1 MSVSLHSIRNKSHE
15 PIDARDG
22 PLDTR
27 VKDIVQSKTA
37 LTDDDGG
44 VLTTEPS
51 ATVFECIG
59 RMVDRDVGSIVVMG
73 GDAIAGIFTER
84 DYMQSIALKGR
95 TSKETEVREV
105 MERDVAKV
113 SPEKPLEECMR
124 LMTRLRCRHLPV
136 VDEEENLVGM
146 VSIGDCVKRILDT
159 AQAETDRL
167 RKYVTGQYPG

>member
-1 MSVSLHSIRNKSHE
+1 M
-15 PIDARDG
+15 DARDG

-27 VKDIVQSKTA
+27 VKDIVQSKTVPM
-37 LTDDDGG
+37 DDDG

-59 RMVDRDVGSIVVMG
+59 RMVDHDVGSIVVMD

-84 DYMQSIALKGR
+84 DYMSKIALEGR
-95 TSKETEVREV
+95 TSTETEVQEV

-113 SPEKPLEECMR
+113 GPEKPLEECMH
-124 LMTRLRCRHLPV
+124 LMTKLRCRHLPA
-136 VDEEENLVGM
+136 VDEEKNLIGI

-167 RKYVTGQYPG
+167 RKYVTGRYPG

>member
-1 MSVSLHSIRNKSHE
+1 M
-15 PIDARDG
+15 DTRDG

-37 LTDDDGG
+37 LTDDEGG

-51 ATVFECIG
+51 ATVFECID
-59 RMVDRDVGSIVVMG
+59 RMVDHDVGSIVVM
-73 GDAIAGIFTER
+73 DRDTIAGIFTER
-84 DYMQSIALKGR
+84 DYMQSIALEGR
-95 TSKETEVREV
+95 TSQETEVREV

-113 SPEKPLEECMR
+113 GPEKPLEECMH

-136 VDEEENLVGM
+136 VGEDEDLIGM

-167 RKYVTGQYPG
+167 RKYVTGRYPG

>member
-1 MSVSLHSIRNKSHE
+1 M
-15 PIDARDG
+15 
-22 PLDTR
+22 
-27 VKDIVQSKTA
+27 
-37 LTDDDGG
+37 DDDG

-59 RMVDRDVGSIVVMG
+59 RMVDHDVGSIVVMD

-84 DYMQSIALKGR
+84 DYMSKIALEGR
-95 TSKETEVREV
+95 TSRETEVQEV

-113 SPEKPLEECMR
+113 GPEKPLEECMH
-124 LMTRLRCRHLPV
+124 LMTRLRCRHLPA
-136 VDEEENLVGM
+136 VDEEKNLIGI

-167 RKYVTGQYPG
+167 RKYVTGRYPG

>member
-1 MSVSLHSIRNKSHE
+1 M
-15 PIDARDG
+15 DARDG

-37 LTDDDGG
+37 PMDDDG

-59 RMVDRDVGSIVVMG
+59 RMVDHDVGSIVVMD

-84 DYMQSIALKGR
+84 DYMSKIALEGR
-95 TSKETEVREV
+95 TSTETEVQEV

-113 SPEKPLEECMR
+113 GPEKPLEECMH
-124 LMTRLRCRHLPV
+124 LMTRLRCRHLPA
-136 VDEEENLVGM
+136 VDEEKNLIGI
-146 VSIGDCVKRILDT
+146 VSIGDCVKRVLDT

-167 RKYVTGQYPG
+167 RKYVTGRYPG

>member
-1 MSVSLHSIRNKSHE
+1 M
-15 PIDARDG
+15 DARDG
-22 PLDTR
+22 PFDTR

-44 VLTTEPS
+44 VLTTAPS
-51 ATVFECIG
+51 ATVFDCIG
-59 RMVDRDVGSIVVMG
+59 RMVDHDVGSIVVMD

-84 DYMQSIALKGR
+84 DYMQSIALEGR
-95 TSKETEVREV
+95 SSKETEVREV

-113 SPEKPLEECMR
+113 DPEKPLEECMH

-136 VDEEENLVGM
+136 VDEDGDLIGL

-167 RKYVTGQYPG
+167 RKYVTGRYPG

>member
-1 MSVSLHSIRNKSHE
+1 M
-15 PIDARDG
+15 DDRDG

-27 VKDIVQSKTA
+27 VKEIVQSKTA

-59 RMVDRDVGSIVVMG
+59 RMVDRDVGSIVVMD
-73 GDAIAGIFTER
+73 GDTIAGIFTER
-84 DYMQSIALKGR
+84 DYMQSIALEGR
-95 TSKETEVREV
+95 TSRETEVREV

-113 SPEKPLEECMR
+113 SPEKQIEECMR

-136 VDEEENLVGM
+136 VDEEENLVGL

-159 AQAETDRL
+159 AQRETDRL
-167 RKYVTGQYPG
+167 RRYVTGQYPG